1 MRAVID
7 ATKGAY
13 FRCLAENGDLL
24 TIHRDMLPAGVGE
37 GDVLQL
43 TFALDA
49 EATKRQKELMNT
61 RKG

>member
-7 ATKGAY
+7 ASKGAY

-24 TIHRDMLPAGVGE
+24 TVHRSMLPEGVGE
-37 GDVLQL
+37 GDVLKV
-43 TFALDA
+43 TFALDT
-49 EATKRQKELMNT
+49 EATKRQKELMAS